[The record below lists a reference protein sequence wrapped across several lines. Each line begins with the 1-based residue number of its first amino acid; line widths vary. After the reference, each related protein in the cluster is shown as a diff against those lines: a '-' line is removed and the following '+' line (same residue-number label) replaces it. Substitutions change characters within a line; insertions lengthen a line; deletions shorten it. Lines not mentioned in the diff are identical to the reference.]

1 MILIRVAALMLL
13 GFVVAACASVD
24 SNDRWWKTGITKDEF
39 ARDEDLCRQMTTVR
53 SPGAMVAGARIRP
66 SAELDEDA
74 YAICMGAAGYE
85 KVPKDFVP
93 PE

>member
-1 MILIRVAALMLL
+1 MPRIAALLLLALMLT
-13 GFVVAACASVD
+13 ACASAD
-24 SNDRWWKTGITKDEF
+24 TQASWWKPGMTRDEF
-39 ARDEDLCRQMTTVR
+39 ARDEALCRQMATVR

-93 PE
+93 PK